1 MTNNLQIVKL
11 SQILDKVIDYRG
23 KTPKKLGGEWSSSG
37 YRALSALNV
46 KTSGLDNLDQIRF
59 LDKNMYKKWMKDEVM
74 RGDILLTSEAPS
86 GQIYFWDSD
95 EKIVL
100 SQRLFCLRIKK
111 EHDAKFISYYL
122 KSDLGQKAI
131 FDKVSGSTV
140 SGISAKMFDY
150 ISVIT
155 YSALSDEARIAAVL
169 SALDDKI
176 ALNNKINAE
185 LEQMARTLYDYW
197 FVQFDFPDANGKPY
211 KSSGGQ
217 MAYNDQLKREI
228 PAGWKA
234 VQLEDILNKRTEN
247 AEPNS
252 NLRCID
258 LSVMPSGSLSIDNF
272 SAGDAFNSNMKKMH
286 KNDILFGSIRPY
298 LKKAGLAP
306 FDGLRA
312 GTVHAFYPRK
322 PEHLEFCLITMT
334 SERYFDYAINRSGG
348 STRMP
353 SISSDDLLDY
363 SVPFSEDVYFK
374 YHKVLTS
381 FTDVI
386 SNNIQQSQKLAE
398 LRDWLLPMLMNGQ
411 VKVV

>member
-1 MTNNLQIVKL
+1 MNSTKLKLKEIATVVAGQSPESRYYNNEKDGYPFLQGNRTFGFIYPEFDTWTTRLTKKAVEGSVLL
-11 SQILDKVIDYRG
+11 SVRAPVGDLNIAPQDLCIGRGLASITAIDGNNKFLFY
-23 KTPKKLGGEWSSSG
+23 
-37 YRALSALNV
+37 ALKYNIQ
-46 KTSGLDNLDQIRF
+46 NL
-59 LDKNMYKKWMKDEVM
+59 
-74 RGDILLTSEAPS
+74 
-86 GQIYFWDSD
+86 
-95 EKIVL
+95 
-100 SQRLFCLRIKK
+100 
-111 EHDAKFISYYL
+111 
-122 KSDLGQKAI
+122 
-131 FDKVSGSTV
+131 
-140 SGISAKMFDY
+140 ISAGSGTTFTSVNRYDIENLHLILPIVGQRKY
-150 ISVIT
+150 IEK
-155 YSALSDEARIAAVL
+155 LL

-176 ALNNKINAE
+176 ELNRKINAE

-217 MAYNDQLKREI
+217 MVYSDQLKREI
-228 PAGWKA
+228 PEGWQA

-286 KNDILFGSIRPY
+286 KKDILFGSIRPY

-334 SERYFDYAINRSGG
+334 SERYFDYAISRSGG

-353 SISSDDLLDY
+353 SISSGDLLDY

-381 FTDVI
+381 FTDAI

>member
-1 MTNNLQIVKL
+1 MITLKSLISL
-11 SQILDKVIDYRG
+11 SESITDCHHSTPEFTDKGKMVIR
-23 KTPKKLGGEWSSSG
+23 SH
-37 YRALSALNV
+37 NV
-46 KTSGLDNLDQIRF
+46 KNGRLVLDRVSYTTDEDFELRTSRAIPRS
-59 LDKNMYKKWMKDEVM
+59 
-74 RGDILLTSEAPS
+74 GDLIITREAPM
-86 GQIYFWDSD
+86 G
-95 EKIVL
+95 EVCIVPDDL
-100 SQRLFCLRIKK
+100 ECCLGQRLVLIRP
-111 EHDAKFISYYL
+111 DASKVYSKYL
-122 KSDLGQKAI
+122 LYMIMSGFVQNQI
-131 FDKVSGSTV
+131 ESHNSSGSTV
-140 SGISAKMFDY
+140 SNLRIPVLKELDIPY
-150 ISVIT
+150 IELEDQQKV
-155 YSALSDEARIAAVL
+155 AAVL
-169 SALDDKI
+169 SVLDDKI
-176 ALNNKINAE
+176 ELNRKINAE

-322 PEHLEFCLITMT
+322 PEHLELCLITMT

-381 FTDVI
+381 FTDAI

-411 VKVV
+411 VKVL